1 MIDALTH
8 AGELARD
15 AALKLWTLDIFDPP
29 HGDTRP
35 RTPECLAVIN
45 EIITANGW
53 GGNVKYTGNGN
64 PQWCGFFVGKCWR
77 DAGLDSSWLAS
88 YFASTYRLTLWARYV
103 RFSST
108 SKANPIPH
116 EPQDRR
122 RMAALTPRKEPL
134 FPPRAG
140 DIVIVGD
147 GEPAEGDHITLCVG
161 YDPSRRIFD
170 TISGN
175 GGGVGPK
182 GDKREGISRREY
194 AIDYGGY
201 RAMFVIRPGFGDLQA
216 ELGG

>member
-1 MIDALTH
+1 MTDALTH
-8 AGELARD
+8 AGELAAA
-15 AALKLWTLDIFDPP
+15 AALKLWTLDVYDPP
-29 HGDTRP
+29 HGDTRA

-45 EIITANGW
+45 DIIVANGW
-53 GGNVKYTGNGN
+53 GGNVKYAGNGP
-64 PQWCGFFVGKCWR
+64 PQWCGMFAGKCWR
-77 DAGLDSSWLAS
+77 DAGLDPSWLAS
-88 YFASTYRLTLWARYV
+88 YWASAFRLGLWARYQ
-103 RFSST
+103 RFSAS
-108 SKANPIPH
+108 SKANPIPR

-122 RMAALTPRKEPL
+122 RIAALTPRKDPL

-147 GEPAEGDHITLCVG
+147 GDPTEGDHVTINVG

-175 GGGVGPK
+175 GGGVGPR

-201 RAMFVIRPGFGDLQA
+201 RAMFVVRPGFGDLMA
-216 ELGG
+216 ERG